1 MGLKGIES
9 TISEVTCGRIPVP
22 KALTQCL
29 CLPLGLSL
37 RALSVIPDAVSES
50 TIEQRILKKQFVAM
64 APAVVRSRR
73 TRRVW
78 FRTLNVLQALIETG
92 AKSIARTIAIMV
104 LGSARAGPPARPGR
118 LDTARPD

>member
-1 MGLKGIES
+1 M
-9 TISEVTCGRIPVP
+9 
-22 KALTQCL
+22 
-29 CLPLGLSL
+29 
-37 RALSVIPDAVSES
+37 IPDAVSES

-92 AKSIARTIAIMV
+92 AKSIARTIAILD

-118 LDTARPD
+118 LDTARPV